1 MENFQFYN
9 LIPEN
14 AIKICK
20 VLQSAGHQAS
30 IVGGC
35 IRDLMLNITPKDWD
49 ITTSA
54 LPNEVIS
61 LFAITYP
68 TGIDHGTITVS
79 MGKNIEDN
87 FEVTTFRTDGQY
99 LDGRRPNEV
108 SFIKNIEEDLARRD
122 FTINSMAFDPVN
134 NNLIDPFNGQLDINN
149 KIIKAVGDANLRFQ
163 EDGLRIMRA
172 ARFAARFEYEIEI
185 STLEGMKNNIDTLKL
200 VSKERISD
208 ELSKTLLSKNPY
220 LGLQILN
227 NCGAL
232 DIACQL
238 LKSRPEY
245 LCFLNRNIKYSGA
258 LETRLAYI
266 YANCKTP
273 LVQNEL
279 FDLKFSSKE
288 IKRVAFLL
296 NLLDELNTF
305 IMKNT
310 KLAFA
315 QFIAKLKNETI
326 DDWQYTYNEFITL
339 ISVLGFD
346 VNEIMPQSIY
356 DCNNVFSKKE
366 MNINGNDL
374 INLGFKPG
382 PAIKIALDKCY
393 QEILENPQNNNKEYL
408 ILFLDKA

>member
-1 MENFQFYN
+1 MKNFKFYN
-9 LIPEN
+9 LIPKN
-14 AIKICK
+14 AIEICK
-20 VLQSAGHQAS
+20 ILQSAGHQAS

-54 LPNEVIS
+54 LPSEIIS
-61 LFAITYP
+61 LFEITYP

-99 LDGRRPNEV
+99 LDGRRPNKV
-108 SFIKNIEEDLARRD
+108 SYIKNIEEDLARRD
-122 FTINSMAFDPVN
+122 FTINSMAFDPIN
-134 NNLIDPFNGQLDINN
+134 NKLIDPFNGQIDINN

-172 ARFAARFEYEIEI
+172 ARFASRFEYEIEP

-220 LGLQILN
+220 IGLQILN

-232 DIACQL
+232 NIACPL

-266 YANCKTP
+266 YANCKAP
-273 LVQNEL
+273 LPQNEL

-305 IMKNT
+305 IIKNT

-326 DDWQYTYNEFITL
+326 DDWQHTYNEFITL
-339 ISVLGFD
+339 ISLLGFD
-346 VNEIMPQSIY
+346 VNQIMPKSIY
-356 DCNNVFSKKE
+356 DCNHVFSKKE

-374 INLGFKPG
+374 INLGLKPG
-382 PAIKIALDKCY
+382 PEIKIFLDKCY

-408 ILFLDKA
+408 IKLV